1 VSTDDLNADNAT
13 IAVTG
18 AVFVC
23 EAADLA
29 TITMPAK
36 FNDALVDEWLNLG
49 LIGPD
54 GLEEGKE
61 DDRKTFYAWQGGQIV
76 RVTTATSATT
86 YKFAMLESKRQ
97 TQELYYKGSK
107 IVTVAGSGN
116 GYQLDILAPQP
127 DKRAFVFD
135 IIDGDNAD
143 RHLVEKAEVSDRSA
157 IKRVSDDLTLWEVTI
172 TAYPVSGGRVARQF
186 SNRASWAPA
195 A

>member
-1 VSTDDLNADNAT
+1 MSTGDLNSDNAT

-18 AVFVC
+18 AVYTC
-23 EAADLA
+23 EAADLL
-29 TITMPAK
+29 TIPMPAK
-36 FNDALVDEWLNLG
+36 FNDALDDAWLNVG

-54 GLEEGKE
+54 GIEEGKE

-86 YKFAMLESKRQ
+86 YKFAMLESTRY

-107 IVTVAGSGN
+107 IVAVSGSGN
-116 GYQLDILAPQP
+116 GYQLDILPPTP

-135 IIDGDNAD
+135 ILDGDNMD
-143 RHLVEKAEVSDRSA
+143 RHLVERAEVSDRAA
-157 IKRVSDDLTLWEVTI
+157 IKRVSDDLTLWEITI
-172 TAYPVSGGRVARQF
+172 TAYPVSGQRVARQF